1 MVGDMVHGDSVST
14 CKEQSRRWLSCNNVM
29 HVCCLMLYC
38 AVFWV
43 VSHIFGIFS
52 STHLSEPEPWP
63 VDRYGHALT
72 VVLYL
77 LRYLVVTPF
86 LFSIFNCLGIVCFS
100 VFPPKPRLQRS
111 PLLGPFLCFRVVT
124 RGLFPQLV
132 RENLEHNLAVCNN
145 VDLQNFLFEVVTDLP
160 IHLPKTSRVREVVV
174 PSEYRT
180 RRGTLFKARALQYS
194 LEPEV
199 DILSDDDW
207 IIHLDEETLLTED
220 AVVGIINFV
229 AEGRHH
235 FGQGVITYSKGQV
248 VNWLTTLADSVRVGI
263 DYGSLRF
270 TLKVLHKPFFSWK
283 GSFIVAN
290 AAAEK
295 SVSFDHGPEA
305 SIAEDCFFAVM
316 AFQRGY
322 SFGFVDG
329 EMHEKSTFTLKDFVQ
344 QRRRWMRG
352 ISLTAWSAQLP
363 LRYKVGPVFM
373 TLSAF
378 CLPFTSLNIPLS
390 FLLPIPLSLPLNL
403 VCAFITSTFG
413 FLFILGAL
421 KSFSTRRYGVVGCA
435 VLAVASLFSSFV
447 ILVFEVTASILA
459 FWCSS
464 MVEFYIVKKEL
475 NSHYLPSVV

>member
-1 MVGDMVHGDSVST
+1 MTADVVNGDSGSS
-14 CKEQSRRWLSCNNVM
+14 CKDRSRKWLSCSNLK
-29 HVCCLMLYC
+29 HLCCVALYC
-38 AVFWV
+38 AVFWA

-52 STHLSEPEPWP
+52 STSLTEPKPWP
-63 VDRYGHALT
+63 VERYGHVLT
-72 VVLYL
+72 VVLYF
-77 LRYLVVTPF
+77 LRYLVVAPL
-86 LFSIFNCLGIVCFS
+86 LFSIFNFLGIVCFS
-100 VFPPKPRLQRS
+100 VCPPKPRLQRS

-124 RGLFPQLV
+124 RGLFPHLV
-132 RENLEHNLAVCNN
+132 RENIERNLSVCNN
-145 VDLQNFLFEVVTDLP
+145 VDLQNFLFEVVTDAP

-174 PSEYRT
+174 PSEYHT

-207 IIHLDEETLLTED
+207 IIHLDEETMLTED

-229 AEGRHH
+229 SEGRHH
-235 FGQGVITYSKGQV
+235 FGQGVITYSKGHII
-248 VNWLTTLADSVRVGI
+248 NWLTTLADSVRVGV

-295 SVSFDHGPEA
+295 SVSFDHGPES
-305 SIAEDCFFAVM
+305 SIAEDCFFAVV
-316 AFQRGY
+316 AFQQGY

-329 EMHEKSTFTLKDFVQ
+329 EMHEMSTFTLKDYVQ

-352 ISLTAWSAQLP
+352 ISLTAWSGQLP
-363 LRYKVGPVFM
+363 LRYKLGPVFM

-378 CLPFTSLNIPLS
+378 FLPFTALNIPLS
-390 FLLPIPLSLPLNL
+390 FLMPIPLSLPLNL
-403 VCAFITSTFG
+403 VCTFITSTFG

-421 KSFSTRRYGVVGCA
+421 KSFSIRRYGMIGCA
-435 VLAVASLFSSFV
+435 LLAVASLFSSFV
-447 ILVFEVTASILA
+447 ILVFEVTASVMA

-464 MVEFYIVKKEL
+464 MAEFYIVKKEL
-475 NSHYLPSVV
+475 NSHYAPSVV